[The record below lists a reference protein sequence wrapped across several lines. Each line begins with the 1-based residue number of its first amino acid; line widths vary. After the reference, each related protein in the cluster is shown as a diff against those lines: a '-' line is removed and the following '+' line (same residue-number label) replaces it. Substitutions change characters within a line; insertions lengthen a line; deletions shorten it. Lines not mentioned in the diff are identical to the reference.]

1 MIEASGTKM
10 QLGRR
15 IGHEQ
20 WRKAKVRLRRVEGRR
35 IDGGGGGGGDR
46 ARHKHREE
54 GAGRAEK
61 RPREGHMSGGRSGF
75 QKKKREKRGMG
86 SSRAGERGG
95 GGVGVEEEGD
105 RVLLSTLG
113 THKRD
118 GEVSHSHREI
128 ENLSQRREEI
138 ASFSR
143 N

>member
-1 MIEASGTKM
+1 
-10 QLGRR
+10 
-15 IGHEQ
+15 
-20 WRKAKVRLRRVEGRR
+20 
-35 IDGGGGGGGDR
+35 
-46 ARHKHREE
+46 
-54 GAGRAEK
+54 
-61 RPREGHMSGGRSGF
+61 
-75 QKKKREKRGMG
+75 
-86 SSRAGERGG
+86 
-95 GGVGVEEEGD
+95 VGVEEEGD